1 MFASDTRVGSDRSYL
16 FVGDS
21 FTKGSG
27 DSYLNGDYLYS
38 IAHRVAHNDQIN
50 IINTSSG
57 GGSSFSTAINAVEMK
72 KVFGFS
78 PFLDEFPP
86 IEKVV
91 IFFYEGNDLND
102 NLRDLK
108 RLGGREGLRLRM
120 KQAEEMPLSSLLRH
134 GYFYGIESVMWNIYK
149 QLHFKEL
156 MTKVLGEK
164 SYDSLKV
171 MLGMASDISQD
182 STDPSQKNLI
192 TREGQSQEV
201 YSLQSAA
208 MELSP
213 EELTDSLNVFKESVF
228 FLKRNFRSSIKFK
241 IVYLPSIVAA
251 YETMAPVY
259 IQTYQNGRNKIS
271 YAENLKRSQLIRSEI
286 EKFAA
291 KEKISY
297 VDTTQ
302 QVIEAGRKNFIHG
315 PKDWK
320 HFNQKGYDVVYHA
333 IKENF

>member
-1 MFASDTRVGSDRSYL
+1 M
-16 FVGDS
+16 
-21 FTKGSG
+21 
-27 DSYLNGDYLYS
+27 
-38 IAHRVAHNDQIN
+38 
-50 IINTSSG
+50 
-57 GGSSFSTAINAVEMK
+57 
-72 KVFGFS
+72 
-78 PFLDEFPP
+78 
-86 IEKVV
+86 
-91 IFFYEGNDLND
+91 
-102 NLRDLK
+102 
-108 RLGGREGLRLRM
+108 
-120 KQAEEMPLSSLLRH
+120 
-134 GYFYGIESVMWNIYK
+134 
-149 QLHFKEL
+149 
-156 MTKVLGEK
+156 
-164 SYDSLKV
+164 
-171 MLGMASDISQD
+171 
-182 STDPSQKNLI
+182 
-192 TREGQSQEV
+192 
-201 YSLQSAA
+201 
-208 MELSP
+208 
-213 EELTDSLNVFKESVF
+213 FKESVF
-228 FLKRNFRSSIKFK
+228 FLKRNFRSTIKFK